1 MRIHGKPAITPLGSG
16 HLLEAVA
23 SRIVTSLVCRYNNAR
38 DRVVVLRCRDRH
50 HATLERV
57 LFPTESLDFDFP
69 AEGVAEVWSHGMGGA
84 ELLERRPMHELSA

>member
-1 MRIHGKPAITPLGSG
+1 MRIHGKPAITPLGSS

>member
-1 MRIHGKPAITPLGSG
+1 M
-16 HLLEAVA
+16 A